1 MLNGFEDII
10 YILVNLEGIKITGE
24 TFDAIA
30 SKLQEE
36 LIDVIQNDMEVNDY
50 ELIVYKY
57 VFISELKVP
66 LLEDLGIEIAENHF
80 LLYVIPDDLEF
91 DFLRK
96 IDDAFDMF
104 EITFMPNSYNI
115 LKLKFSLKGV

>member
-36 LIDVIQNDMEVNDY
+36 LIDVIQNDREVNDY

-80 LLYVIPDDLEF
+80 VLYVIPDDLEF
-91 DFLRK
+91 GFLRK

>member
-80 LLYVIPDDLEF
+80 VLYVIPDDLEF